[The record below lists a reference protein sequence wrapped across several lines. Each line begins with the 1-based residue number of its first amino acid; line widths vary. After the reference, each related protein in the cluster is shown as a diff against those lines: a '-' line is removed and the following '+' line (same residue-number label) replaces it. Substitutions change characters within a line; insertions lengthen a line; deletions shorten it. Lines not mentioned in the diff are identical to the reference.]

1 MGGRCISDGQVLSCR
16 VGSVLREL
24 SFEVLDASQRIIH
37 DLGAFGYNAESLWI
51 SWSERA
57 KASSG
62 TKKGKKD
69 TAASAQLLQS
79 PSLPH
84 VEVCLLWHASCFD

>member
-37 DLGAFGYNAESLWI
+37 DLGAFGCNAESLWI
-51 SWSERA
+51 SWSDRA

-62 TKKGKKD
+62 PKKGKKD
-69 TAASAQLLQS
+69 AAASVQLLQS
-79 PSLPH
+79 SSLPD
-84 VEVCLLWHASCFD
+84 VEVRLLCDASSFH